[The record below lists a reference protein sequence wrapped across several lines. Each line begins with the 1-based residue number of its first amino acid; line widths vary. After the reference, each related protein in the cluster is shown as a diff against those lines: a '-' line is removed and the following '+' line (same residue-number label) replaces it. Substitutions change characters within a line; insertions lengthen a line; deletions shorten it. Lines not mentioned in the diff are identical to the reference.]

1 VAGVHLGESARS
13 DLALVLRA
21 ARRDEQQR
29 AATVRLTPGEHD
41 LSVAYVVPAAAW
53 RVSYRLLLAGEGTEA
68 LLQAWGVLD
77 NPLDEDLSTVSVT
90 LVAGMPVSFRYRLY
104 EGHVPDRPELADD
117 ERVFGIPEL
126 AGGPK
131 RALRR
136 ELATPSAPMVFA
148 MASAPPTVAD
158 SLDELEASLAPA
170 AEGEERGALFAY
182 HVPEPV
188 SVGRGQSALVP
199 LVSERVPAERLLLF
213 RAGASTPHPTAAA
226 RLRNASALTLERGPA
241 TVFVAG
247 EYAGEAVV
255 PFTTAGAEALVAHAA
270 ELGVRV
276 TERSWADRRLVRVA
290 IEGSYLLVEEHLL
303 DHRRYDLTST
313 LVEPVTVTVA
323 QPLDPQAT
331 LASASPAEQH
341 AGEGRWRVE
350 VPPDGTATLE
360 VVERRTTTRH
370 EDIEDVD
377 EERLR
382 AWREGKVID
391 GPSSDVLARAV
402 ALRREIER
410 FEARRDEHGRRRTDL
425 LERQKRIAGALEPL
439 GATGDE
445 AGLRSR
451 YVASLQAVEDE
462 IEQLDRADADVAV
475 QREQLEAEILDLL
488 RHGLA

>member
-1 VAGVHLGESARS
+1 
-13 DLALVLRA
+13 
-21 ARRDEQQR
+21 
-29 AATVRLTPGEHD
+29 
-41 LSVAYVVPAAAW
+41 
-53 RVSYRLLLAGEGTEA
+53 
-68 LLQAWGVLD
+68 
-77 NPLDEDLSTVSVT
+77 
-90 LVAGMPVSFRYRLY
+90 
-104 EGHVPDRPELADD
+104 
-117 ERVFGIPEL
+117 
-126 AGGPK
+126 
-131 RALRR
+131 
-136 ELATPSAPMVFA
+136 
-148 MASAPPTVAD
+148 
-158 SLDELEASLAPA
+158 
-170 AEGEERGALFAY
+170 
-182 HVPEPV
+182 
-188 SVGRGQSALVP
+188 
-199 LVSERVPAERLLLF
+199 
-213 RAGASTPHPTAAA
+213 
-226 RLRNASALTLERGPA
+226 
-241 TVFVAG
+241 
-247 EYAGEAVV
+247 
-255 PFTTAGAEALVAHAA
+255 
-270 ELGVRV
+270 
-276 TERSWADRRLVRVA
+276 
-290 IEGSYLLVEEHLL
+290 
-303 DHRRYDLTST
+303 
-313 LVEPVTVTVA
+313 
-323 QPLDPQAT
+323 
-331 LASASPAEQH
+331 
-341 AGEGRWRVE
+341 VE